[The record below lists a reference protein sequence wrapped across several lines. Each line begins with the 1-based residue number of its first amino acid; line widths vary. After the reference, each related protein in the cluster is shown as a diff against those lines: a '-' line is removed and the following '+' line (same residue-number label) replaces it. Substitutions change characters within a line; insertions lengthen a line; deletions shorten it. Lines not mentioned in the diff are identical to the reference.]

1 MDGLPSNGIRGV
13 DRLDAHHRADAV
25 AIGACANGTNPDG
38 VVAGTAGVMEE
49 VGWTAIGREQN
60 VGSSVIVDIR
70 KRGTASNQGAGE
82 AELLTHVC
90 KLPVAFV
97 MKGKRRLGVGHLR
110 LDAIDVWLNVTVGHE
125 KVLEAVQVVIEE
137 KEAK

>member
-1 MDGLPSNGIRGV
+1 
-13 DRLDAHHRADAV
+13 
-25 AIGACANGTNPDG
+25 
-38 VVAGTAGVMEE
+38 
-49 VGWTAIGREQN
+49 
-60 VGSSVIVDIR
+60 
-70 KRGTASNQGAGE
+70 
-82 AELLTHVC
+82 
-90 KLPVAFV
+90 